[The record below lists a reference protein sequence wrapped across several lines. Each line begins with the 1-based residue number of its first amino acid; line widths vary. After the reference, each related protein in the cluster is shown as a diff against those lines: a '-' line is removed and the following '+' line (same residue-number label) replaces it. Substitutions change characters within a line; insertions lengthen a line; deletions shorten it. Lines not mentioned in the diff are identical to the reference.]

1 MCHCSVSSAFIAH
14 VPFRLVLCYFL
25 LAIQFS
31 RVSFSVQ
38 FFWHLLLLYKFYL
51 FVMPPFLGPFFHGL
65 LLLQSFVGHVI
76 LVLYLT
82 YAFDLYFAFCV
93 FSVSMLFRISCSLLL
108 FNLYQLLVIFSFLQL
123 VMVQKIFLSIFCFVH
138 LCSRNRTCQ
147 FSVQFI

>member
-1 MCHCSVSSAFIAH
+1 MCHCLVSSAFIAH
-14 VPFRLVLCYFL
+14 VPFRLVLCYFCWQSSFRIFGIVCSYINF
-25 LAIQFS
+25 IQ
-31 RVSFSVQ
+31 
-38 FFWHLLLLYKFYL
+38 

-65 LLLQSFVGHVI
+65 LLLQSCVRHVI

-82 YAFDLYFAFCV
+82 YTFHLYFAFCV

-108 FNLYQLLVIFSFLQL
+108 FNPYQLLVIFSFLQL

-147 FSVQFI
+147 FSFQFI